1 MFKVDFQLFIFI
13 NDTKLREV
21 NVYYNVS
28 QVYYQYFWWCSETFF
43 ICEGSD
49 LELTVQHGCG
59 LGVNLTLC
67 YNHMAI
73 DLFTVPPACKNF
85 L

>member
-1 MFKVDFQLFIFI
+1 MFIITSPKFIISIFGGVL
-13 NDTKLREV
+13 KH
-21 NVYYNVS
+21 
-28 QVYYQYFWWCSETFF
+28 FF

-59 LGVNLTLC
+59 LGVNLTFC